1 MRRLLF
7 VQWALELGSGWCKGC
22 CLLEMGENIGHDN
35 VVLDVLLE
43 RPPSGNEMEQNI
55 SIISFIANVKIKDSK
70 VSST

>member
-35 VVLDVLLE
+35 VVVLDVLLE

-55 SIISFIANVKIKDSK
+55 SIIFFHCQCENKGQ
-70 VSST
+70 